1 MSSTFEQLNNSLEK
15 LKLLQMKKYLS
26 EVTDFVSSNK
36 LSFSDGLLKLCNY
49 ELDHKVEVASK
60 SMIKAAAFPF
70 IKTIDDYDFDFQPK
84 LNKQEILELTSLKFI
99 EELKNIVF
107 LGSSGVGKTH
117 LATSLG
123 IVAAKKRY
131 STYFIKCHDL
141 LQQLK
146 RAKVEN
152 RLDSRLKYLNRYKLL
167 IIDELGYLPI
177 DKEDSNLFFQLIDM
191 RYEKKS
197 TILTTNINFSNW
209 DSVFYDAV
217 VANAI
222 LDRVLHHSHVISIN
236 GYIRFFVHKYLT
248 LYNIWQFSNDLLC
261 RDEIWMVSKN
271 NDGVS
276 ELYSLG
282 EFKDEDGNKIRRDEV
297 LSKKYIAGNYG
308 AIPALKPMKVLRE
321 GNIQ

>member
-70 IKTIDDYDFDFQPK
+70 IKTIEDYDFDFQPK

-152 RLDSRLKYLNRYKLL
+152 RLDSRLKYLNR
-167 IIDELGYLPI
+167 
-177 DKEDSNLFFQLIDM
+177 
-191 RYEKKS
+191 
-197 TILTTNINFSNW
+197 
-209 DSVFYDAV
+209 
-217 VANAI
+217 
-222 LDRVLHHSHVISIN
+222 
-236 GYIRFFVHKYLT
+236 
-248 LYNIWQFSNDLLC
+248 
-261 RDEIWMVSKN
+261 
-271 NDGVS
+271 
-276 ELYSLG
+276 
-282 EFKDEDGNKIRRDEV
+282 
-297 LSKKYIAGNYG
+297 
-308 AIPALKPMKVLRE
+308 
-321 GNIQ
+321 